1 MLSYFSALKY
11 HRKEGSAEKPGPS
24 PSGIDRRGNR
34 IMVERSWTVRQ
45 VVEMLE
51 VDEAFID
58 DLVDEEILCPA
69 CHMDPLERLFT
80 EVELEKLWLA
90 KVLVEDLGV
99 NLAGVDVILDMRRK
113 MIEMRRQFDAILEDL
128 ANRFRES
135 RR

>member
-1 MLSYFSALKY
+1 MA
-11 HRKEGSAEKPGPS
+11 
-24 PSGIDRRGNR
+24 
-34 IMVERSWTVRQ
+34 ERSWTVRQ
-45 VVEMLE
+45 VVEIME

-58 DLVDEEILCPA
+58 ELVDEKILCPA
-69 CHMDPLERLFT
+69 CDMDPPERLFT

-90 KVLVEDLGV
+90 RVLVEDLGV

-128 ANRFRES
+128 ANHFRES